1 MSASVIFTSGDSS
14 GYKNGLI
21 IGLVK
26 VANKIK
32 NQAKGLTPVDTG
44 LLRSSIDSGE
54 VDSFTAYV
62 GTDTEYAPDVE
73 FGTKTKAA
81 QPFLRPAVYV
91 VNNPGTGKMVA
102 DALNIGMRKTLKNKK
117 TRKL

>member
-54 VDSFTAYV
+54 IDPITAYV
-62 GTDTEYAPDVE
+62 GTNTKYAPHVE
-73 FGTKTKAA
+73 FGTKNQAA

-91 VNNPGTGKMVA
+91 VNNPGTGKLVA
-102 DALNIGMRKTLKNKK
+102 DALNLEMRKTLRNKK
-117 TRKL
+117 KRVL